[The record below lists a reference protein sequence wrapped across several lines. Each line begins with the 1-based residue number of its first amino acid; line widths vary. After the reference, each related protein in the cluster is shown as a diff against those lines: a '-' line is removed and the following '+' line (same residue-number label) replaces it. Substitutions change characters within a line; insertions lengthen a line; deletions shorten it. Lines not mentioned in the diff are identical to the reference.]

1 MEVKAKLNYLRI
13 ASRKVRLVADMIRR
27 KKVEEAQIILG
38 FAKKRGARPLLKLL
52 NSALANAKNN
62 FQLDMNN
69 LYISKI
75 TVDEG
80 PKLKRWM
87 PRARGRASEI
97 QKKTSHITLVL
108 NEIEPSSKK
117 EKRDKKQD
125 LSRTRLGKRTSSP
138 KILPKKEKKENLLE
152 KAENKKL
159 ESAAG
164 EEKVREER
172 TERKFK
178 PKDVSKEIPAPKRPG
193 VFKRIF
199 RRKSI

>member
-13 ASRKVRLVADMIRR
+13 APRKIRLVADMIRR

-62 FQLDMNN
+62 FQLDADN

-97 QKKTSHITLVL
+97 QKKTSHITLIL
-108 NEIEPSSKK
+108 NEIKPSSKK
-117 EKRDKKQD
+117 KKGEKKQD
-125 LSRTRLGKRTSSP
+125 LSRTRLGKRTSSS
-138 KILPKKEKKENLLE
+138 KILPKKEKKESLLK

-178 PKDVSKEIPAPKRPG
+178 PKDVSKEILRPKRPG

>member
-13 ASRKVRLVADMIRR
+13 APRKIRLVADMIRR

-62 FQLDMNN
+62 FQLDADN

-97 QKKTSHITLVL
+97 QKKTSHITLIL
-108 NEIEPSSKK
+108 NEIKPSSKK
-117 EKRDKKQD
+117 KKGEKKQD
-125 LSRTRLGKRTSSP
+125 LSRTRLGKRTSSS
-138 KILPKKEKKENLLE
+138 KILPKKEKKESLLK

-178 PKDVSKEIPAPKRPG
+178 PKDASKEILRPKRPG